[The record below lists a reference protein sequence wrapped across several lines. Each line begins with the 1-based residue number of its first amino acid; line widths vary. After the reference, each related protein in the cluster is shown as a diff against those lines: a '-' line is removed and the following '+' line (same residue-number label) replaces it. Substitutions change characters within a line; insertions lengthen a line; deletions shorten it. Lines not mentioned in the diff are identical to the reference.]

1 MSETQKLQWTNDLML
16 KLIKMIKQL
25 DLVSL
30 ESFFQEF
37 KLQTLNYSF
46 ANTKVSTTKLDQYL
60 QNVSTKETD
69 REFAQELGL
78 KFLKYSCAKEHMDR
92 EMDQFIF

>member
-30 ESFFQEF
+30 ESFS
-37 KLQTLNYSF
+37 KNSNY
-46 ANTKVSTTKLDQYL
+46 KHLIIHL
-60 QNVSTKETD
+60 
-69 REFAQELGL
+69 LIP
-78 KFLKYSCAKEHMDR
+78 KYRPRNLINICKMFPPKKQIENLLR
-92 EMDQFIF
+92 N

>member
-46 ANTKVSTTKLDQYL
+46 A
-60 QNVSTKETD
+60 
-69 REFAQELGL
+69 
-78 KFLKYSCAKEHMDR
+78 
-92 EMDQFIF
+92 

>member
-30 ESFFQEF
+30 ESFSQEF

-46 ANTKVSTTKLDQYL
+46 VNTKVSTTKLDQYL

-69 REFAQELGL
+69 REFAQN
-78 KFLKYSCAKEHMDR
+78 
-92 EMDQFIF
+92 

>member
-1 MSETQKLQWTNDLML
+1 ML
-16 KLIKMIKQL
+16 
-25 DLVSL
+25 
-30 ESFFQEF
+30 
-37 KLQTLNYSF
+37 
-46 ANTKVSTTKLDQYL
+46 NTKVSTTKLDQYL

-92 EMDQFIF
+92 ENGSIYFLNQLISKSVTKSQLIKIGIIVQGIV

>member
-30 ESFFQEF
+30 EVFPEF

-78 KFLKYSCAKEHMDR
+78 KFLKYSCAKR
-92 EMDQFIF
+92 TYGSRNGSIYF